1 MKVDINTKKTPQFI
15 SWPLIIG
22 FATPIIFTLYQAG
35 LFLWAYFTSGLY

>member
-22 FATPIIFTLYQAG
+22 FSVPIAVTLYKAIE
-35 LFLWAYFTSGLY
+35 LWCSYI